1 MTLVSDNRKVM
12 PLLMGVDRETRFLML
27 LEYKDEFNKNNDR
40 GDVKEMSRVG
50 Q

>member
-1 MTLVSDNRKVM
+1 M

>member
-1 MTLVSDNRKVM
+1 MTVLHILVL

-40 GDVKEMSRVG
+40 GLMLRKCQE
-50 Q
+50 